1 MNAHWVKPPKV
12 PQYPRA
18 AARRS
23 HPECG
28 SRLIARRIHA
38 IQEAGDEN
46 KKDLAQRVCENSIR
60 IANNIAIGRHARALG
75 KRDIEF
81 AIDLCE
87 RSFDAIVGGV
97 ERYMFERFEFPRL
110 CEVVFTRSLPA
121 VARCLT
127 ATSNAYSVITNRGAT
142 SLIAHCATSKRKSA
156 SPLPTMLAVVITRA
170 RDGLLRRNELS

>member
-1 MNAHWVKPPKV
+1 MAVASS
-12 PQYPRA
+12 R
-18 AARRS
+18 
-23 HPECG
+23 EG
-28 SRLIARRIHA
+28 SHA

-110 CEVVFTRSLPA
+110 CEVVFNKI
-121 VARCLT
+121 VASGGKMSDRDL
-127 ATSNAYSVITNRGAT
+127 
-142 SLIAHCATSKRKSA
+142 KRVFRNNQSW
-156 SPLPTMLAVVITRA
+156 
-170 RDGLLRRNELS
+170 GNELDRALRYLKEEERIAPSDNVGGSNHKSPGWVIKKE